1 MKFSESYRRWL
12 ESQAKS
18 PGDFLLLGL
27 GPLFLTGLLLWMLP
41 ARWGRLGAFI
51 LAGPALYVTLVVL
64 GGYARRYGRK

>member
-1 MKFSESYRRWL
+1 MKLADSYRRWL

-27 GPLFLTGLLLWMLP
+27 GPLFLAGLALWLLP

-51 LAGPALYVTLVVL
+51 LAIPALYVVLVVL
-64 GGYARRYGRK
+64 GAYALRHGRK